1 MFETFHFLRP
11 EWLWAILPVSLLLF
25 FSIRRAKPGSAWDD
39 VCDAPLLHYQL
50 TQQQNNTSTSSRIF
64 HWLIPFSFLM
74 LIFSFTIA
82 ALAGPSWEKKD
93 QPVFQQEDALVIILD
108 LSLSMNAEDIK
119 PSRLERA
126 KLKLTDILQQK
137 KEGQTALVAF
147 AGDAHIVS
155 PLTIDNKTIISLLP
169 ALDIT
174 IMPLSGSHINDALSS
189 AAELLKNSGFMRGD
203 ILLMTDGI
211 DEKHQKKVRK
221 KIKSL
226 KNQGYNLSIIGI
238 GTRAGSPIPI
248 PRSGGFIKD
257 SAGQVVLS
265 KLNTGPLKELAQ
277 LGGGSYHTLS
287 LDDSDFQSLLDK
299 EFSTNNKLTEQDK
312 QNNYQE
318 KEKEH
323 EQWVDAGAYITLLIL
338 PLALLVFRKGLLSI
352 SLVFLLGGSFFIHPV
367 EAQAAAEPSVSDA
380 SISKLSKAELSTAEL
395 STAEPPNSQAAAFT
409 KFTQNK
415 SWKNLWSTPDQ
426 QGQKAFNNKSY
437 SAAAEQ
443 FNNARWKAGSYYRAG
458 DFEQAVEQ
466 YEQLDDAHS
475 LFNKGNS
482 LAHLQKYEEAIQSY
496 DDALEKNPD
505 LPDAVKNRAA
515 IKEFL
520 QKQKQQSEQE
530 KQKES
535 EKDEDKK
542 QDQNKD
548 QDSQQENSEQ
558 DKKDQSE
565 QQDQQNQSENNN
577 SEQDTEQK
585 SEQNSEQNTE
595 QEKEQ
600 DKKDQNN
607 QSEQPDEAAEEK
619 QKQEAEEQA
628 EEKDSQAAEQQ
639 EIEKT
644 DAEAG
649 ENTADDVLSQ
659 LSQEQQ
665 QSLKQ
670 WLQRIP
676 DNPGELLRIK
686 FRNNSLNKQ
695 RQQNAPEQY
704 EGNPW

>member
-11 EWLWAILPVSLLLF
+11 EWLWAIIPVTLLLF
-25 FSIRRAKPGSAWDD
+25 FSIRRVKRSSAWDD
-39 VCDAPLLHYQL
+39 VCDAPLLQYQL
-50 TQQQNNTSTSSRIF
+50 TQQQNNTSTSTRLF
-64 HWLIPFSFLM
+64 RWLIPFSFLM
-74 LIFSFTIA
+74 LVFSITIA
-82 ALAGPSWEKKD
+82 ALAGPSWEKKE

-126 KLKLTDILQQK
+126 KLKLTDILKQK

-147 AGDAHIVS
+147 AGDAHVVS

-211 DEKHQKKVRK
+211 DEKQQKKVSK
-221 KIKSL
+221 KINSL

-238 GTRAGSPIPI
+238 GSRAGSPIPM
-248 PRSGGFIKD
+248 PGSGGFIKD

-299 EFSTNNKLTEQDK
+299 DFSTNNKLTEQD
-312 QNNYQE
+312 NYQ
-318 KEKEH
+318 EKEH

-352 SLVFLLGGSFFIHPV
+352 SLVFLLGCSFFIHPA

-380 SISKLSKAELSTAEL
+380 
-395 STAEPPNSQAAAFT
+395 AAFT
-409 KFTQNK
+409 QFTQNK

-466 YEQLDDAHS
+466 YEQLDDVHS

-496 DDALEKNPD
+496 DDALEIDPD
-505 LPDAVKNRAA
+505 LSDAVKNRAA

-520 QKQKQQSEQE
+520 EKQKQQSEQE

-535 EKDEDKK
+535 EQDKDKK

-565 QQDQQNQSENNN
+565 QQDQQNQSENND
-577 SEQDTEQK
+577 SEQDTEQKAEQK

-595 QEKEQ
+595 QEQEQEQEQ
-600 DKKDQNN
+600 DKKAQNN
-607 QSEQPDEAAEEK
+607 QSEQPDEAAQEK
-619 QKQEAEEQA
+619 QKQEADEQA

-639 EIEKT
+639 EVEKT

-695 RQQNAPEQY
+695 RQQNIPEQY

>member
-11 EWLWAILPVSLLLF
+11 DWLWAIIPVSLLLF
-25 FSIRRAKPGSAWDD
+25 FSIKSIKHSSAWDE
-39 VCDAPLLHYQL
+39 VCDAPLLQYQL
-50 TQQQNNTSTSSRIF
+50 SQQQHNSKKSTRLLR
-64 HWLIPFSFLM
+64 WLIPFSFLM
-74 LIFSFTIA
+74 LLFSFTLI

-93 QPVFQQEDALVIILD
+93 QPVFQQEDALVIVLD

-126 KLKLTDILQQK
+126 KLKLTDILKQK

-147 AGDAHIVS
+147 AGDAHVVS

-189 AAELLKNSGFMRGD
+189 AAELLKNSGFMHGD

-211 DEKHQKKVRK
+211 DEQHLKKVRK
-221 KIKSL
+221 KINSL
-226 KNQGYNLSIIGI
+226 RNQGYNLSIIGI
-238 GTRAGSPIPI
+238 GSRAGSPIPM
-248 PRSGGFIKD
+248 PGSGGFIKD
-257 SAGQVVLS
+257 SSGQVVLS
-265 KLNTGPLKELAQ
+265 KLNTAPLKELAR

-287 LDDSDFQSLLDK
+287 LDDSDFESLLDK
-299 EFSTNNKLTEQDK
+299 GFSNNKQLTEQDR
-312 QNNYQE
+312 QDNYQ
-318 KEKEH
+318 EKEH

-352 SLVFLLGGSFFIHPV
+352 SLLFLVTSSFFMEPAI
-367 EAQAAAEPSVSDA
+367 AQAVSDTPDSDAALPEAALPEAAEPA
-380 SISKLSKAELSTAEL
+380 T
-395 STAEPPNSQAAAFT
+395 AAFT
-409 KFTQNK
+409 QFTQNK
-415 SWKNLWSTPDQ
+415 SWKNLWSTADQ
-426 QGQKAFNNKSY
+426 QGQKAFNNKNY
-437 SAAAEQ
+437 TTAAEQ
-443 FNNARWKAGSYYRAG
+443 FNNSHWKAGSYYRAG
-458 DFEQAVEQ
+458 KFEQAIEQ
-466 YEQLDDAHS
+466 YEQLDDADS

-482 LAHLQKYEEAIQSY
+482 LAHLQQYEQAIQSY
-496 DDALEKNPD
+496 DDALEKDPD
-505 LPDAVKNRAA
+505 LSDAIKNRDA

-520 QKQKQQSEQE
+520 EQQKQQSEQQ
-530 KQKES
+530 KQQES
-535 EKDEDKK
+535 DSSKDENKDKE
-542 QDQNKD
+542 QQQNKE
-548 QDSQQENSEQ
+548 QDAQQENSDQQENDQSKQQEQQNNSENNDSEQ
-558 DKKDQSE
+558 DSEQSPEQNSDQNSE
-565 QQDQQNQSENNN
+565 QQDA
-577 SEQDTEQK
+577 
-585 SEQNSEQNTE
+585 
-595 QEKEQ
+595 
-600 DKKDQNN
+600 QNN
-607 QSEQPDEAAEEK
+607 QSEQPDEAADEK
-619 QKQEAEEQA
+619 QEQSQQQQAEDEA
-628 EEKDSQAAEQQ
+628 EEKDPHQAEQQ
-639 EIEKT
+639 QVEKS

-695 RQQNAPEQY
+695 RQQNTPEQY